1 MKVLEKELEQIY
13 NDVFFFVVSG
23 INNEEIAK
31 DITQSVMESACKNI
45 SKLRKKDAFK
55 AWVMQIARNKINDH
69 YRKMNKVLIQYDDIS
84 SEKIEE
90 LSIEEV
96 DVEDVKADILQKL
109 IHEEDMINI
118 MLALE
123 RLEKKYQDVIRLNII
138 CEYNLIDTAEALN
151 QNINTVRTWS
161 ARGLV
166 KLREEF
172 EKIEAGN
179 SK

>member
-13 NDVFFFVVSG
+13 NDVFYFVVSG

-84 SEKIEE
+84 SKKIEE
-90 LSIEEV
+90 LSI
-96 DVEDVKADILQKL
+96 
-109 IHEEDMINI
+109 
-118 MLALE
+118 
-123 RLEKKYQDVIRLNII
+123 
-138 CEYNLIDTAEALN
+138 
-151 QNINTVRTWS
+151 
-161 ARGLV
+161 
-166 KLREEF
+166 
-172 EKIEAGN
+172 
-179 SK
+179 